1 MSTGRADG
9 GEEIAAVGGASTASG
24 PPARAIPSRPGDA
37 GRADAAGWTVVV
49 PVKSLTAA
57 KTRLAP
63 EHSPAERAALARAF
77 ALDTVDAARTA
88 RAVRRVVVVSDEPAI
103 ERELREVPGVEVVP
117 EVGPRGLA
125 AAIAHGV
132 AVARAPDRWSSSG
145 AASHRDPVHDAGLD
159 TGPAGLTRPP
169 VAVGPR
175 ARGSSSGE
183 AAYRDP
189 AHDPAGL
196 DTGPAG
202 PPRAPVA
209 VLLGDVPALRA
220 RDLDAAL
227 DVAARHPLAYVPD
240 AEGTGTTLATARAG
254 EPLEAHF
261 GQDSA
266 ARHTAAGFADLVAE
280 HPGAIAPGL
289 RRDVDTAAEL
299 REAVALGVGART
311 SAVLRT
317 RPDLAEGPAPRHP
330 LDPSTAPAGAD
341 RKAAS

>member
-1 MSTGRADG
+1 MSTGRADV
-9 GEEIAAVGGASTASG
+9 AA
-24 PPARAIPSRPGDA
+24 
-37 GRADAAGWTVVV
+37 WTVVV
-49 PVKSLTAA
+49 PVKSLSAA

-63 EHSPAERAALARAF
+63 EHTPAERAALARAF
-77 ALDTVDAARTA
+77 ALDTVDAASTA
-88 RAVRRVVVVSDEPAI
+88 RTVRRVVVVSDEPAI

-159 TGPAGLTRPP
+159 TGPAG
-169 VAVGPR
+169 
-175 ARGSSSGE
+175 
-183 AAYRDP
+183 
-189 AHDPAGL
+189 
-196 DTGPAG
+196 

-227 DVAARHPLAYVPD
+227 EVAVRHPLAYVPD

-299 REAVALGVGART
+299 REAVALGVGARS

-317 RPDLAEGPAPRHP
+317 LPDLAEGPAPRHP

>member
-1 MSTGRADG
+1 MTGAPSQG
-9 GEEIAAVGGASTASG
+9 GEEIAAFGGGSATSG
-24 PPARAIPSRPGDA
+24 PPARAVSSRAGEA

-77 ALDTVDAARTA
+77 ALDTVDAARIA
-88 RAVRRVVVVSDEPAI
+88 RAVRRVVVVSDEPVI

-125 AAIAHGV
+125 AAIAYGV
-132 AVARAPDRWSSSG
+132 EVARAADRWSSSRRRRRG
-145 AASHRDPVHDAGLD
+145 ETSADARGLD
-159 TGPAGLTRPP
+159 TSM
-169 VAVGPR
+169 
-175 ARGSSSGE
+175 RGVST
-183 AAYRDP
+183 
-189 AHDPAGL
+189 
-196 DTGPAG
+196 TGG
-202 PPRAPVA
+202 GVA

-227 DVAARHPLAYVPD
+227 EVAARHPLAFVPD
-240 AEGTGTTLATARAG
+240 AEGTGTTLATAREG
-254 EPLEAHF
+254 EALDAHF

-266 ARHTAAGFADLVAE
+266 ARHAAAGFADLAAG

-299 REAVALGVGART
+299 LEAVALGVGART

-317 RPDLAEGPAPRHP
+317 LPDLAEGPAPRHP
-330 LDPSTAPAGAD
+330 VDPSNSTPTAPAGAD

>member
-9 GEEIAAVGGASTASG
+9 AA
-24 PPARAIPSRPGDA
+24 
-37 GRADAAGWTVVV
+37 WTVVV
-49 PVKSLTAA
+49 PVKSLSAA

-63 EHSPAERAALARAF
+63 EHTPAERAALARAF

-88 RAVRRVVVVSDEPAI
+88 RTVRRVVVVSDEPAI

-132 AVARAPDRWSSSG
+132 AVARAADRWSSSG
-145 AASHRDPVHDAGLD
+145 AAAYRHQAPGADPQDLEKSQMHGGTRHPRLLDAGAR
-159 TGPAGLTRPP
+159 AGAGSGVGSAD
-169 VAVGPR
+169 VA
-175 ARGSSSGE
+175 
-183 AAYRDP
+183 
-189 AHDPAGL
+189 
-196 DTGPAG
+196 
-202 PPRAPVA
+202 VA
-209 VLLGDVPALRA
+209 VLLGDVPALRPD
-220 RDLDAAL
+220 DLDRAL
-227 DVAARHPLAYVPD
+227 EVAARHPLAFAPD

-254 EPLEAHF
+254 EQLTAHF

-266 ARHTAAGFADLVAE
+266 ARHAAAGFADLAAA

-289 RRDVDTAAEL
+289 RRDVDTAEEL
-299 REAVALGVGART
+299 RAAVALGVGERT

-317 RPDLAEGPAPRHP
+317 LPDLAEAPAPRHP
-330 LDPSTAPAGAD
+330 LDPSNSTPTAPVGAD

>member
-1 MSTGRADG
+1 MIGGSSRG
-9 GEEIAAVGGASTASG
+9 GEEIAAYGGASTTSG
-24 PPARAIPSRPGDA
+24 PPAPAVSSRAGEA

-77 ALDTVDAARTA
+77 ALDTVHAARNA
-88 RAVRRVVVVSDEPAI
+88 RTVRRVVVVSDEPVV
-103 ERELREVPGVEVVP
+103 ELELREVPRVEVVP
-117 EVGPRGLA
+117 EIGPRGLA
-125 AAIAHGV
+125 AAIAYGV
-132 AVARAPDRWSSSG
+132 EVARG
-145 AASHRDPVHDAGLD
+145 DA
-159 TGPAGLTRPP
+159 
-169 VAVGPR
+169 R
-175 ARGSSSGE
+175 ARGSSSA

-189 AHDPAGL
+189 TDDAAGL
-196 DTGPAG
+196 DTPFRGDSTTGSAG
-202 PPRAPVA
+202 AGAAVA

-220 RDLDAAL
+220 GDLDAAL
-227 DVAARHPLAYVPD
+227 DAAARHPLAYVPD

-254 EPLEAHF
+254 EPLDAHF

-266 ARHTAAGFADLVAE
+266 ARHAAAGFADLVAE

-311 SAVLRT
+311 SAVLRIL
-317 RPDLAEGPAPRHP
+317 PDLAEGSAPRHP

>member
-1 MSTGRADG
+1 MIGGPAHG
-9 GEEIAAVGGASTASG
+9 GEEIGAFGGASTASG
-24 PPARAIPSRPGDA
+24 PPARAVSSRAGEA
-37 GRADAAGWTVVV
+37 GRPDAAGWTVVV

-63 EHSPAERAALARAF
+63 ELSPAERAELARAF

-88 RAVRRVVVVSDEPAI
+88 RAVRRVVVVSDEPVI

-125 AAIAHGV
+125 AAIAYGV
-132 AVARAPDRWSSSG
+132 EVARAAGTAG
-145 AASHRDPVHDAGLD
+145 AD
-159 TGPAGLTRPP
+159 
-169 VAVGPR
+169 VA
-175 ARGSSSGE
+175 
-183 AAYRDP
+183 
-189 AHDPAGL
+189 
-196 DTGPAG
+196 
-202 PPRAPVA
+202 VA

-220 RDLDAAL
+220 GDLDAAL
-227 DVAARHPLAYVPD
+227 VVAARHPLAYVPD
-240 AEGTGTTLATARAG
+240 AEGTGTTLATARADV
-254 EPLEAHF
+254 PLDAHF

-266 ARHTAAGFADLVAE
+266 ARHAAAGFADLVAE
-280 HPGAIAPGL
+280 HPAAIAAGL

-317 RPDLAEGPAPRHP
+317 LPDLAEGPARRHP
-330 LDPSTAPAGAD
+330 LDPSNSTPTAPAGAD